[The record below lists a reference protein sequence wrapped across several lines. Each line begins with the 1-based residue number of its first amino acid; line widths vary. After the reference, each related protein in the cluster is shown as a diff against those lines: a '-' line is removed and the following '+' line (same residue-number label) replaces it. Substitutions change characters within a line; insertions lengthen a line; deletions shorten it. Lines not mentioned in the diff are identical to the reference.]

1 MKSRSIKSTIFKL
14 HRWIGIG
21 LAPLFLIIALSG
33 AVLAL
38 KPMQTPATLPPGTS
52 ISGQQLI
59 DLLEVVDPS
68 GEQVEATGIDPAS
81 GLIAIRS
88 SDPQIAGLYDPVS
101 SERINSP
108 EQSPSFDLFE
118 FAEHLHKD
126 LLVGA
131 DLLVQ
136 AASYLMLILVVA
148 APFLAWPVLRNNL
161 MGWHRGFGW
170 VLLPIV
176 LMLPLTGVLMSLHL
190 GMPELP
196 RMSQPNARLSLQQA
210 LTLAQQ
216 NYRLDELHSIRRF
229 HGGSV
234 LMEMREGQDE
244 SLLVVTDQSVT
255 AIDPDGGL
263 VKTLHEGTWAGAWS
277 GSINLLGAMALSL
290 LTLTGSLSW
299 LRRRRKRSQL
309 RAKRG
314 AIQAVANKPTT
325 DF

>member
-1 MKSRSIKSTIFKL
+1 MNSRSIKSTIFKL

-38 KPMQTPATLPPGTS
+38 KPMQTPNTMLPVTS
-52 ISGQQLI
+52 VSGQQLI
-59 DLLEVVDPS
+59 ELLDVIDPS
-68 GEQVEATGIDPAS
+68 GERVEATGIDPAS
-81 GLIAIRS
+81 GLINIRS
-88 SDPQIAGLYDPVS
+88 SDPQIAGPYDPIS
-101 SERINSP
+101 SKRIDSP

-131 DLLVQ
+131 DLLIQV
-136 AASYLMLILVVA
+136 ASYLMLILVAA
-148 APFLAWPVLRNNL
+148 APFLAWPILRNNL
-161 MGWHRGFGW
+161 MGWHRGLGW

-176 LMLPLTGVLMSLHL
+176 LMLPLTGILMSLHI

-196 RMSQPNARLSLQQA
+196 RMSQPDARLSLQQA

-216 NYRLDELHSIRRF
+216 SYRLDELHSVRRF
-229 HGGSV
+229 RGGSV
-234 LMEMREGQDE
+234 LMEMHDGQNE

-255 AIDPDGGL
+255 PIDPDGGL
-263 VKTLHEGTWAGAWS
+263 VKTLHEGTWAGPWS
-277 GSINLLGAMALSL
+277 GSVNLLGAVALSL

-299 LRRRRKRSQL
+299 LRRRRKRAQL
-309 RAKRG
+309 RSKRESL
-314 AIQAVANKPTT
+314 QATA
-325 DF
+325 